1 MNAATSLQQPDGF
14 KYRRLPPVFRIVPG
28 KKKKEE
34 DISIGIKN
42 EKKQIPQF
50 YTEPIFKAR
59 KHDFL

>member
-1 MNAATSLQQPDGF
+1 MNVATSFRQPDSF
-14 KYRRLPPVFRIVPG
+14 KYRRLPPVFRVVPG

-34 DISIGIKN
+34 ETISYTGN

-50 YTEPIFKAR
+50 YTEPIFKSR